1 MLLEST
7 EVWHDVNLM
16 DNACGM
22 CPWVKRI
29 CFCTEGEK
37 HECSGAPTV
46 GLPIQQ
52 SQNLIFQKEVNCSL
66 LKISMLPGGMLLRS
80 AFFFPTLYNSEK
92 VL

>member
-80 AFFFPTLYNSEK
+80 AFFFPYPLQF
-92 VL
+92 